1 MEAALCFKE
10 TVNYIRT
17 VVETDPLKKY
27 VVVGHHAPS
36 FSSIS
41 AQYQGQTIMNGGYAS
56 DLSDFILDHPQI
68 KLWTHGH
75 MHQCFDYMIGSTRV
89 VCNPRGYE
97 GYEPDSLWNPQILLE
112 I

>member
-1 MEAALCFKE
+1 
-10 TVNYIRT
+10 
-17 VVETDPLKKY
+17 
-27 VVVGHHAPS
+27 
-36 FSSIS
+36 
-41 AQYQGQTIMNGGYAS
+41 MNGGYAS
-56 DLSDFILDHPQI
+56 DLSNFILDHPQI

-97 GYEPDSLWNPQILLE
+97 GHEPDSLWNPQILLE

>member
-1 MEAALCFKE
+1 
-10 TVNYIRT
+10 
-17 VVETDPLKKY
+17 
-27 VVVGHHAPS
+27 
-36 FSSIS
+36 
-41 AQYQGQTIMNGGYAS
+41 MNGGYAS

-97 GYEPDSLWNPQILLE
+97 GYETDSHWNPQILLE